1 MSALSPEAL
10 VALGGIAEHQRLR
23 TSRIASVLGNR
34 LGSSALDYAVAHHLL
49 EGAEHAARA
58 RDADRLAWY
67 RRTTVRDL
75 THLSAGPHIVLNP
88 HTADLLLS
96 EISET
101 AYYLVGPDTS
111 PAPPEAHGL
120 VRAAIASATEHG
132 FGTLLTQ
139 HAPVICLLNRRRLD
153 ETLHSWA
160 LTRLPG
166 TAFTDYTAHPE
177 VLARDLIHEAAHN
190 WLNDAL
196 TAYDVSLPADIT
208 FFSPWRGTPRP
219 VYGFLHACWAFSLTV
234 LYARQARRDA
244 TGAVVPFL
252 DAHLRQQESQFA
264 SALDSLAEALSYV
277 SADALRDRVSNAAIK
292 AVLSAQP
299 GGFRALPPLTAR

>member
-1 MSALSPEAL
+1 MSALFPEAL
-10 VALGGIAEHQRLR
+10 VALGGIAHHQRQR
-23 TSRIASVLGNR
+23 TNRIASVLGNR

-58 RDADRLAWY
+58 RDADRLAWS

-75 THLSAGPHIVLNP
+75 THLSTGPHIVLNP
-88 HTADLLLS
+88 HPADLLRS

-101 AYYLVGPDTS
+101 AYYLLGPDTR
-111 PAPPEAHGL
+111 PAPPEALAL
-120 VRAAIASATEHG
+120 VRAALASATEHG

-166 TAFTDYTAHPE
+166 TVFTDYTTHPE

-196 TAYDVSLPADIT
+196 AAHDVRLPADVS

-234 LYARQARRDA
+234 LYARRACCGA
-244 TGAVVPFL
+244 TGAVACFL
-252 DAHLRQQESQFA
+252 DTHLRQQEGRFVSV
-264 SALDSLAEALSYV
+264 LDSLAGALSFV
-277 SADALRDRVSNAAIK
+277 PTEAIRDRINRAVGGVVSPA
-292 AVLSAQP
+292 
-299 GGFRALPPLTAR
+299 

>member
-1 MSALSPEAL
+1 MSALSPEAP
-10 VALGGIAEHQRLR
+10 VALGGIADHQRLQ
-23 TSRIASVLGNR
+23 TSRIASVLGNH
-34 LGSSALDYAVAHHLL
+34 LDSSPLDYAVAHHLL

-75 THLSAGPHIVLNP
+75 THLSAGPHIVLSP
-88 HTADLLLS
+88 CSADLLRS

-101 AYYLVGPDTS
+101 AYYLIGPDTN
-111 PAPPEAHGL
+111 PAPPEALGL

-166 TAFTDYTAHPE
+166 TVFTDYTAHPE

-196 TAYDVSLPADIT
+196 AAYDVSLPADVT

-234 LYARQARRDA
+234 MYVRKARRSA
-244 TGAVVPFL
+244 TGGVVPFL
-252 DAHLRQQESQFA
+252 DAHLRQQAIQFA
-264 SALDSLAEALSYV
+264 ATAECLDQALAYV
-277 SADALRDRVSNAAIK
+277 PANEIRERIGR
-292 AVLSAQP
+292 AV
-299 GGFRALPPLTAR
+299 GKVVGPP

>member
-10 VALGGIAEHQRLR
+10 VALGGIADHQRQR

-34 LGSSALDYAVAHHLL
+34 LGASALDYAVAHHLL

-67 RRTTVRDL
+67 RCTTVRDL
-75 THLSAGPHIVLNP
+75 THLSAGPHIVLSP
-88 HTADLLLS
+88 RPADLLRS

-111 PAPPEAHGL
+111 PAPPEALAL
-120 VRAAIASATEHG
+120 VRAALASATEHG

-139 HAPVICLLNRRRLD
+139 HAPIICLLNRRRLD

-160 LTRLPG
+160 ITRLPG
-166 TAFTDYTAHPE
+166 TVFTDYTAHPE

-196 TAYDVSLPADIT
+196 AAHDVRLPADVS

-234 LYARQARRDA
+234 LYTRQARCSA

-252 DAHLRQQESQFA
+252 DAHLRQQEIQFA
-264 SALDSLAEALSYV
+264 SVCESLTEALSYV
-277 SADALRDRVSNAAIK
+277 SAEAVRDHVNRTVGRVI
-292 AVLSAQP
+292 QP
-299 GGFRALPPLTAR
+299 A

>member
-10 VALGGIAEHQRLR
+10 VALDGIADHQRQR

-34 LGSSALDYAVAHHLL
+34 LGASALDYAVAHHLL

-75 THLSAGPHIVLNP
+75 THLSAGPHIVLSP
-88 HTADLLLS
+88 RPADLLRS

-120 VRAAIASATEHG
+120 VRAALASATEHG
-132 FGTLLTQ
+132 FGSLLTQ
-139 HAPVICLLNRRRLD
+139 HAPVVCLLNRRRLD

-166 TAFTDYTAHPE
+166 TVFTDYTAHPE

-196 TAYDVSLPADIT
+196 AAYTVSLPADVT

-219 VYGFLHACWAFSLTV
+219 LYGFLHACWAFSLTV
-234 LYARQARRDA
+234 LYTRQARCGA
-244 TGAVVPFL
+244 TGAVASFL
-252 DAHLRQQESQFA
+252 DAHLRQQEGRFA
-264 SALDSLAEALSYV
+264 SVLDSLAEALSFV
-277 SADALRDRVSNAAIK
+277 PTEAIRDRINRAVSG
-292 AVLSAQP
+292 VV
-299 GGFRALPPLTAR
+299 PPA

>member
-10 VALGGIAEHQRLR
+10 VTLDGIADHQRLR
-23 TSRIASVLGNR
+23 TSRIASVLGNH

-49 EGAEHAARA
+49 EGAEHAAHA

-67 RRTTVRDL
+67 RRNTVRNL
-75 THLSAGPHIVLNP
+75 THLSVGPHIVLSP
-88 HTADLLLS
+88 RPADLLRS

-111 PAPPEAHGL
+111 PAPPEAHAL
-120 VRAAIASATEHG
+120 VRAALASATEHG

-166 TAFTDYTAHPE
+166 TVFTDYTNHPE

-196 TAYDVSLPADIT
+196 AAHNERLPADVT

-234 LYARQARRDA
+234 LYLRRTRHSV
-244 TGAVVPFL
+244 TGPVVPFL
-252 DAHLRQQESQFA
+252 DAHLRQQEDQFA

-277 SADALRDRVSNAAIK
+277 SADALRDRVSHAVSKAIRRNPG
-292 AVLSAQP
+292 LSEQSHP
-299 GGFRALPPLTAR
+299 